1 MATAQGMSGVDLL
14 AVVSALHR
22 DLPLWIGKVYQY
34 DQKLLGVRLNGQDHA
49 RYHLMIESG
58 RRLHR
63 VRTLP
68 EPPKLPTSFAMML
81 RKYLEGGRVLAIEQH
96 GLERIVSFEIGRK
109 ETTYRLVVEL
119 FDEGN
124 IVLCDTDWRIIK
136 PLWHHRFKDR
146 EVVPGAEYTLRD
158 RPAPVPDP
166 ASFRALLAGSDRDLV
181 RTLAVDLRLGGA
193 FAEEVCLRAGVER
206 SVVSSEVEPA
216 RVHAALVSLV
226 ADVVASP
233 TPVIDGKGAWPITLA
248 TLTTPGP
255 YPSFEEALEAFYPL
269 KPPEKVVERREQ
281 VSREDRMRRRQE
293 QALAGFEEKIRR
305 NERIAEL
312 IYEQYP
318 VASEVITTL
327 AAASR
332 RLSWQEIA
340 KVLKGADNPVAR
352 LIVSV
357 DPATASVVVDLGE
370 KVTLFV
376 HETVE
381 QNVERYYEQAR
392 KFKKKRAGAIAAMA
406 APPSQPEKKTPARA
420 GPEKKRWY
428 HRFRWF
434 ETSDGT
440 LVIGGRDAGQN
451 EELVKRYL
459 EGRDQFV
466 HADVHGASVVIV
478 KGETERMD
486 EVARFAASYS
496 GAWRAGHLE
505 ADVYAVRPDQ
515 VSKTPE
521 AGEFVSRGSF
531 IVRGERTWFRS
542 VPLGIAIG
550 LGPAGV
556 IGGPPTAVEERAPVR
571 VVLRPGPYEPND
583 TARRVLRALR
593 EKEGIESGR
602 GARAI
607 LNTEAVARFVPP
619 GGSEIAEVHAGDV
632 R

>member
-1 MATAQGMSGVDLL
+1 MDLL
-14 AVVSALHR
+14 AVVSALQR
-22 DLPLWIGKVYQY
+22 ALPLWFGKVYQY

-49 RYHLMIESG
+49 RYHLMIEAG

-63 VRTLP
+63 VRTP
-68 EPPKLPTSFAMML
+68 PKPPKLPTSFAMML

-124 IVLCDTDWRIIK
+124 VVLCDADWRIIK
-136 PLWHHRFKDR
+136 PLWHHRFRDR
-146 EVVPGAEYTLRD
+146 EVVPDAVYTLRD
-158 RPAPVPDP
+158 RPGPIPDP
-166 ASFRALLAGSDRDLV
+166 DTLRELLSRSGRDLV
-181 RTLAVDLRLGGA
+181 RTLAVDLRLGGPY
-193 FAEEVCLRAGVER
+193 AEEVCRRSGIER
-206 SVVSSEVEPA
+206 SAPA
-216 RVHAALVSLV
+216 STVDPVAVHAALEDLI
-226 ADVVASP
+226 ADVIRSP
-233 TPVIDGKGAWPITLA
+233 NPVIDTKGAWPIALA
-248 TLTTPGP
+248 FQSSPRAFE
-255 YPSFEEALEAFYPL
+255 SFEEALEAIYP
-269 KPPEKVVERREQ
+269 PSRPERLVGTRER
-281 VSREDRMRRRQE
+281 VSREERVRRRQE
-293 QALAGFEEKIRR
+293 QALAGFEEKIRKY
-305 NERIAEL
+305 ERIAEL

-318 VASEVITTL
+318 LASEVITTL

-332 RLSWQEIA
+332 RFSWQEIA
-340 KVLKGADNPVAR
+340 KVLQGADNPVAR
-352 LIVSV
+352 RIVSV

-370 KVTLFV
+370 QVTLHV

-392 KFKKKRAGAIAAMA
+392 RFKKKRAGAIAAIA
-406 APPSQPEKKTPARA
+406 ARPVLPEKGPEKRA
-420 GPEKKRWY
+420 GPGKKRWF

-434 ETSDGT
+434 ETSDGV
-440 LVIGGRDAGQN
+440 LVLGGRDAGQN

-459 EGRDQFV
+459 EGRDLFV

-478 KGETERMD
+478 KGETGRMD
-486 EVARFAASYS
+486 EVAQFAASYS

-521 AGEFVSRGSF
+521 AGEYVSRGSF

-542 VPLGIAIG
+542 VPLAVAIG
-550 LGPAGV
+550 LGPNGV
-556 IGGPPTAVEERAPVR
+556 IGGPPSAIVGRAPTHVL
-571 VVLRPGPYEPND
+571 LRPGPFEPND

-593 EKEGIESGR
+593 EQAGIEGGR
-602 GARAI
+602 GARAV

-619 GGSEIAEVHAGDV
+619 GGSEISEVHAG
-632 R
+632 

>member
-14 AVVSALHR
+14 AVVSGLQRA
-22 DLPLWIGKVYQY
+22 LPLWIGKVYQY
-34 DQKLLGVRLNGQDHA
+34 DQKLLGIRLNGQEHA

-58 RRLHR
+58 RRIHR
-63 VRTLP
+63 VQTP
-68 EPPKLPTSFAMML
+68 PDPPKLPSSFAMML

-96 GLERIVSFEIGRK
+96 GLERIASMEIGRK
-109 ETTYRLVVEL
+109 DTTYRLVFEL

-124 IVLCDTDWRIIK
+124 VVLCDGDWRIIK

-146 EVVPGAEYTLRD
+146 EVVPGAEYTLKD
-158 RPAPVPDP
+158 RPAPLPEPEV
-166 ASFRALLAGSDRDLV
+166 FRALLAGSDRDLV
-181 RTLAVDLRLGGA
+181 RTLAVELRLGGA
-193 FAEEVCLRAGVER
+193 FAEEVCVRAQAER
-206 SVVSSEVEPA
+206 SAPA
-216 RVHAALVSLV
+216 ASVDPAPVYAALLDLFAEVM
-226 ADVVASP
+226 ACPA
-233 TPVIDGKGAWPITLA
+233 PVIDRKGAWPIA
-248 TLTTPGP
+248 LTGMTPTRTFAG
-255 YPSFEEALEAFYPL
+255 FDEALETFYPL
-269 KPPEKVVERREQ
+269 APTEKVVEKREE
-281 VSREDRMRRRQE
+281 VSREERMRRQQE
-293 QALAGFEEKIRR
+293 QAVIGFEQKIRR

-318 VASEVITTL
+318 LAAEVIASL
-327 AAASR
+327 DAASR

-340 KVLKGADNPVAR
+340 KVLKGAENPVAER
-352 LIVSV
+352 IIAV
-357 DPATASVVVDLGE
+357 DPAKASVDIDLGDR
-370 KVTLFV
+370 VTLFV

-392 KFKKKRAGAIAAMA
+392 KFKKKRAGALAAMA
-406 APPSQPEKKTPARA
+406 APPRKVEPKVGVRV

-440 LVIGGRDAGQN
+440 LVLGGRDAGQN
-451 EELVKRYL
+451 EELVKRYM
-459 EGRDQFV
+459 EGRDLFV

-478 KGETERMD
+478 KGATGRMD

-505 ADVYAVRPDQ
+505 ADVFAVRPDQ

-521 AGEFVSRGSF
+521 AGEYVSRGSF

-550 LGPAGV
+550 LGPNSV
-556 IGGPPTAVEERAPVR
+556 IGGPPTAIEERAPIR
-571 VVLRPGPYEPND
+571 VLLRPGPFEPND

-593 EKEGIESGR
+593 ETVGTDGGR
-602 GARAI
+602 GAKAV

-619 GGSEIAEVHAGDV
+619 GGSEIAGVHAG
-632 R
+632 

>member
-14 AVVSALHR
+14 AVVSALQR
-22 DLPLWIGKVYQY
+22 ALPLWIGKIYQY
-34 DQKLLGVRLNGQDHA
+34 DQKLMGVRLNGQDHA

-63 VRTLP
+63 ILAPP

-109 ETTYRLVVEL
+109 ETSYRLVVEL

-124 IVLCDTDWRIIK
+124 IVLCDADWRIIK

-158 RPAPVPDP
+158 RPAPVPDL
-166 ASFRALLAGSDRDLV
+166 ASFQALLAGSDRDLV
-181 RTLAVDLRLGGA
+181 RTLAIDLHLGGA
-193 FAEEVCLRAGVER
+193 FAEEVCLRAGAER
-206 SVVSSEVEPA
+206 SAPA
-216 RVHAALVSLV
+216 SMVDPGSVHAALVSLV

-233 TPVIDGKGAWPITLA
+233 TPVIDGKGVWPITLA
-248 TLTTPGP
+248 SLSSPRS
-255 YPSFEEALEAFYPL
+255 YPAFDEALEVFYPL
-269 KPPEKVVERREQ
+269 KPTEKVVEKREQ
-281 VSREDRMRRRQE
+281 VSREERMRRRQE
-293 QALAGFEEKIRR
+293 QALSGFEEKIRR
-305 NERIAEL
+305 NERVAEL

-340 KVLKGADNPVAR
+340 KVLKGADNAVAR
-352 LIVSV
+352 RIVSV

-370 KVTLFV
+370 KVTLYV

-381 QNVERYYEQAR
+381 QNVERYYDQAR
-392 KFKKKRAGAIAAMA
+392 KFKKKRAGAIAAIA
-406 APPSQPEKKTPARA
+406 APASRPEKKAPARA

-434 ETSDGT
+434 ETTDGV
-440 LVIGGRDAGQN
+440 LVLGGRDAGQN

-459 EGRDQFV
+459 EGRDLFV

-478 KGETERMD
+478 KGATERMD

-550 LGPAGV
+550 IGPSGV
-556 IGGPPTAVEERAPVR
+556 IGGPPTAVEPRAPIR
-571 VVLRPGPYEPND
+571 VLLRPGQFEPND
-583 TARRVLRALR
+583 MARRVLRALR
-593 EKEGIESGR
+593 EQEGTDGGR
-602 GARAI
+602 GARAV

-619 GGSEIAEVHAGDV
+619 GGSDIVEVHAG
-632 R
+632 

>member
-14 AVVSALHR
+14 AVVSALQR
-22 DLPLWIGKVYQY
+22 ALPLWIGKVYQY
-34 DQKLLGVRLNGQDHA
+34 DQKLLGIRLNGQDHA

-63 VRTLP
+63 VQTPP

-81 RKYLEGGRVLAIEQH
+81 RKYLEGGRVLSIEQH
-96 GLERIVSFEIGRK
+96 GLERIVSLEIGRK
-109 ETTYRLVVEL
+109 ETSYRLVVEL

-124 IVLCDTDWRIIK
+124 VILCDTDWQIIK

-158 RPAPVPDP
+158 RPAPVPP
-166 ASFRALLAGSDRDLV
+166 PETFQALLAGSDRDLV

-193 FAEEVCLRAGVER
+193 FAEEVCLRAGAER
-206 SVVSSEVEPA
+206 SAPASTVEPGS
-216 RVHAALVSLV
+216 VHAALESLV
-226 ADVVASP
+226 ADVIASP

-248 TLTTPGP
+248 SLSSARA
-255 YPSFEEALEAFYPL
+255 YPTFDEALEAIYPL
-269 KPPEKVVERREQ
+269 SPTAKVVEKREQ
-281 VSREDRMRRRQE
+281 VSREERMRRRQE
-293 QALAGFEEKIRR
+293 QALSGFEEKIKR

-318 VASEVITTL
+318 LASEVITTL
-327 AAASR
+327 AAASS

-352 LIVSV
+352 RIVSV
-357 DPATASVVVDLGE
+357 DPAMASVVVDLGE
-370 KVTLFV
+370 KVTLFA
-376 HETVE
+376 HESVE
-381 QNVERYYEQAR
+381 QNVERYYVQAR

-406 APPSQPEKKTPARA
+406 VAPRREKLRVPART

-434 ETSDGT
+434 ETSDRV
-440 LVIGGRDAGQN
+440 LVLGGRDAGQN
-451 EELVKRYL
+451 EELVKRYM
-459 EGRDQFV
+459 EGRDLFV

-478 KGETERMD
+478 KGATECMD
-486 EVARFAASYS
+486 EVAQFAASYS
-496 GAWRAGHLE
+496 GAWRAGHFE

-521 AGEFVSRGSF
+521 AGEYVSRGSF
-531 IVRGERTWFRS
+531 IVRGERTWYRS
-542 VPLGIAIG
+542 VPLGVAIG

-556 IGGPPTAVEERAPVR
+556 IGGPRAAIEGRAPTHVL
-571 VVLRPGPYEPND
+571 LRPGPFEPND
-583 TARRVLRALR
+583 AARRVLRALR
-593 EKEGIESGR
+593 EQDGMDGGR
-602 GARAI
+602 GTKAV

-619 GGSEIAEVHAGDV
+619 GGSEIVEVHAG
-632 R
+632 